1 MGRFCQCVQLL
12 NIRMSARLIGF
23 LLGFFFFSVTNLE
36 GCCTPALLLLIQTPC
51 KQCSF
56 YTPVKSGQKN
66 TLCAPKLTR
75 YIVFLK
81 VIFSECFLPLLTWNG
96 ENDAPA
102 TDTAHPA
109 DLAHDHASLVACP
122 VPSQENTP
130 RFAGTLRTPTSTCLC
145 FSVRS

>member
-23 LLGFFFFSVTNLE
+23 LLGFFFFLSPILKDA
-36 GCCTPALLLLIQTPC
+36 ALLLSSNTLQTV
-51 KQCSF
+51 F
-56 YTPVKSGQKN
+56 ILYTRKIRSKN
-66 TLCAPKLTR
+66 TLCAPKLTQ
-75 YIVFLK
+75 YIVFLE

-109 DLAHDHASLVACP
+109 DLAHNHESLVACP

-130 RFAGTLRTPTSTCLC
+130 RFAGTLHTPTSTCLC
-145 FSVRS
+145 FSVPS